1 MGSGVKTSRPGF
13 LCNFGQRVKISSW
26 PTPKQHEPHVCG
38 CTSVYKSLN
47 DLKPNPNP
55 AYSLHCSLCL
65 GLPFRILYIDLV
77 KPKKGTTME
86 TIGKPQTAEE
96 TLKGMLKG
104 THKGTP
110 LK

>member
-13 LCNFGQRVKISSW
+13 LCNFGHRVKISSW

-55 AYSLHCSLCL
+55 
-65 GLPFRILYIDLV
+65 
-77 KPKKGTTME
+77 
-86 TIGKPQTAEE
+86 KPQTAEE
-96 TLKGMLKG
+96 SSKECSKEPTKTPKGTPEGNPLKEPSQEPLKG
-104 THKGTP
+104 T
-110 LK
+110 LKETLRG